1 MLRCKSARFANPQ
14 GCDGTSE
21 ASEPIGIAMRLLA
34 RLCSSIPSLSL
45 LVSYTLLA
53 IAYAIGEGQ

>member
-1 MLRCKSARFANPQ
+1 
-14 GCDGTSE
+14 
-21 ASEPIGIAMRLLA
+21 MRLLA